1 MDLKIL
7 EARPNPLLQ
16 RIEYH
21 FAVAH
26 PSASTPKRDEVRAE
40 LAKEAKVPKDR
51 LIIERMRARFGTAT
65 TMGWAASYQS
75 AEILNRVVP
84 DHIQV
89 RNGLKEKAVKGAAA
103 PAAEPTPPPAPAPKK
118 E

>member
-7 EARPNPLLQ
+7 EERPNPLLQ
-16 RIEYH
+16 RTEYH

-26 PSASTPKRDEVRAE
+26 PASATPKREEVRAE
-40 LAKEAKVPKDR
+40 LAKAAKVPKDR
-51 LIIERMRARFGTAT
+51 LVIERMRARFGTAT

-75 AEILNRVVP
+75 AEVLKRTVP

-89 RNGLKEKAVKGAAA
+89 RNGLKEKAAKGAAA
-103 PAAEPTPPPAPAPKK
+103 PAAETPAPPAEKK

>member
-7 EARPNPLLQ
+7 AERPNPLLQ
-16 RIEYH
+16 RVEYH

-26 PSASTPKRDEVRAE
+26 PSSATPKRDEIRAE
-40 LAKEAKVPKDR
+40 LAKAAKVPKDR
-51 LIIERMRARFGTAT
+51 LVIERMHARFGTAT

-75 AEILNRVVP
+75 AEVLQRVVP
-84 DHIQV
+84 DHIQI
-89 RNGLKEKAVKGAAA
+89 RNGLKEKAAKGAAA
-103 PAAEPTPPPAPAPKK
+103 PAAEPAPPAPAAKK

>member
-7 EARPNPLLQ
+7 EERPNPLLQ
-16 RIEYH
+16 RVEYH

-26 PSASTPKRDEVRAE
+26 PSGATPKRDEVRTE
-40 LAKEAKVPKDR
+40 LAKAAKVPKDR
-51 LIIERMRARFGTAT
+51 LVIQRMHARFGTAT

-75 AEILNRVVP
+75 ADQLKRIVP
-84 DHIQV
+84 DHLQV
-89 RNGLKEKAVKGAAA
+89 RNGLKEKAAKGAAA
-103 PAAEPTPPPAPAPKK
+103 PAPEPTPPPAAAKK